1 VLPGLGEERR
11 LAGAAGAQDCLP
23 AVRRV
28 LVLAGKAAADLQD
41 VQPPAVLVAPE
52 VLAEQAASGMQ
63 IEAQVEQ
70 AGARLGPGQSRT
82 RSG

>member
-1 VLPGLGEERR
+1 LGEERR

-41 VQPPAVLVAPE
+41 VQPPAAGQAVPE
-52 VLAEQAASGMQ
+52 ALASELL
-63 IEAQVEQ
+63 VEQ
-70 AGARLGPGQSRT
+70 AGATLAPGQSRT